1 MKSDMLL
8 AVMQLAA
15 ERDLPQ
21 EAVVSAFEEAVAAA
35 YRKESEA
42 QGYDVLAKLDP
53 ETGEV
58 TINTILHVVDY
69 IEDDD
74 YAKKGQ
80 IILDDAKEIKREA
93 ELGDIIV
100 TGELEFKPQ
109 RIAARTVTQVLMQRL
124 RNAERHLVFEQFADK
139 EGDIISASI
148 RRVELSRSEQAQG
161 QRPKVIVDLGKADA
175 YLPPD
180 EQCTNERY
188 RTGMEL
194 RFFVLQVS
202 HNGYESDGAPE
213 IVLSRTHPNL
223 LRRLLESEVPEV
235 KTGIV
240 EIKSI
245 ARDPGSRS
253 KAAVYS
259 NKQDIDPIGACVGL
273 RGIRIQ
279 NIVTEL
285 MGEKIDILEWSENP
299 AVFISNALGPAQVEN
314 VIMLADGSA
323 EVIVPDSQLS
333 LAIGRE
339 GQNVTLAT
347 KLTGCNIDIKGAS
360 KYAEEQLALQR
371 EIEAA
376 AAAEAEAKAE
386 AERKRLEEEEAARIA
401 AQAADAIE
409 GATDDEVIDGVAVPV
424 ADTVSEQTDSVG
436 SVEIVEADQ
445 EDSATHET
453 APTIFVPDAPV
464 KPSDE
469 PDLADD
475 EFDEVETEPELEEES
490 EEEEDLDLELLEL
503 EEKIRE
509 LELEE
514 AERKE
519 AERQAAELEALE
531 QDIDSDELWTLP
543 SDLGSGQ
550 DTQDTGVIFAEDIPG
565 YGDPDQS
572 GRSSRRGGNNTGGQ
586 RRSSR

>member
-21 EAVVSAFEEAVAAA
+21 EAVVSAFEDAVAAA

-53 ETGEV
+53 ETGDV

-69 IEDDD
+69 IEEDE
-74 YAKKGQ
+74 YSKGQ
-80 IILDDAKEIKREA
+80 IIVDDAKEIKSGA

-139 EGDIISASI
+139 EGEIISASI
-148 RRVELSRSEQAQG
+148 RRVEPSRSDQEQE

-175 YLPPD
+175 YLPPE
-180 EQCTNERY
+180 EQCSNERY
-188 RTGMEL
+188 RAGMEL
-194 RFFVLQVS
+194 RFYVLKVAE
-202 HNGYESDGAPE
+202 NGYDSEGAPE

-223 LRRLLESEVPEV
+223 LRRLIESEVPEV

-240 EIKSI
+240 EVKSI

-253 KAAVYS
+253 KVAVYS

-299 AVFISNALGPAQVEN
+299 AIFISNALGPAQVEN

-323 EVIVPDSQLS
+323 EVIVPDGQLS

-339 GQNVTLAT
+339 GQNVSLAT
-347 KLTGCNIDIKGAS
+347 KLTDCNIDIKGAS
-360 KYAEEQLALQR
+360 KYADEQLALQR

-386 AERKRLEEEEAARIA
+386 AERKRLEEEELARIA
-401 AQAADAIE
+401 AQADATE
-409 GATDDEVIDGVAVPV
+409 DAADDEVLDGIAVPA
-424 ADTVSEQTDSVG
+424 ADTDSGQRDAV
-436 SVEIVEADQ
+436 
-445 EDSATHET
+445 DSAET
-453 APTIFVPDAPV
+453 VETDQIDSTATDTVPSIFVPEAPIQPADAP
-464 KPSDE
+464 DIAE
-469 PDLADD
+469 D
-475 EFDEVETEPELEEES
+475 EFEDEEEAEPELEQES
-490 EEEEDLDLELLEL
+490 PDQEDLDLELLEL

-531 QDIDSDELWTLP
+531 QDIDSDEIWTLP
-543 SDLGSGQ
+543 SELGAGQ
-550 DTQDTGVIFAEDIPG
+550 DTQDAGVIFAEDIPG

-572 GRSSRRGGNNTGGQ
+572 SRSSRRGGNTGGQ

>member
-21 EAVVSAFEEAVAAA
+21 EAVVSAFEDAVAAA

-53 ETGEV
+53 ETGDV
-58 TINTILHVVDY
+58 TINTVLHVVDY
-69 IEDDD
+69 IEDDE
-74 YAKKGQ
+74 YSKGQ
-80 IILDDAKEIKREA
+80 IIVDDAKDIKAEA

-139 EGDIISASI
+139 EGEIISASI
-148 RRVELSRSEQAQG
+148 RRVESSRSDQEQE

-175 YLPPD
+175 YLPSD
-180 EQCTNERY
+180 EQCSNERY
-188 RTGMEL
+188 RAGMEL
-194 RFFVLQVS
+194 RFYVLKVAE
-202 HNGYESDGAPE
+202 NGYDSEGAPE

-223 LRRLLESEVPEV
+223 LRRLIESEVPEV

-240 EIKSI
+240 EVKSI

-299 AVFISNALGPAQVEN
+299 AIFISNALGPAQVEN

-323 EVIVPDSQLS
+323 EVIVPDGQLS

-339 GQNVTLAT
+339 GQNVSLAT
-347 KLTGCNIDIKGAS
+347 KLTGYNIDIKGAS

-371 EIEAA
+371 EIEAV
-376 AAAEAEAKAE
+376 AAAEAEAQAE
-386 AERKRLEEEEAARIA
+386 AERKRLEEEELARIA
-401 AQAADAIE
+401 AQADA
-409 GATDDEVIDGVAVPV
+409 AKDAADDEVLEGVAVPV
-424 ADTVSEQTDSVG
+424 ADTDSKQKDAVD
-436 SVEIVEADQ
+436 SAEVVEADQ
-445 EDSATHET
+445 KDATGT
-453 APTIFVPDAPV
+453 DAMPSIFVPEAPINPADAP
-464 KPSDE
+464 
-469 PDLADD
+469 DLVED
-475 EFDEVETEPELEEES
+475 EFEDEEETDLELESPEQ
-490 EEEEDLDLELLEL
+490 EDLDLELLEL

-509 LELEE
+509 LEIEE

-531 QDIDSDELWTLP
+531 QDIDSDEIWTLP
-543 SDLGSGQ
+543 SDLGAGQ
-550 DTQDTGVIFAEDIPG
+550 DTQDAGVIFAEDILG
-565 YGDPDQS
+565 YGDQDQS
-572 GRSSRRGGNNTGGQ
+572 GRSSRRGGNTGGN